1 MYSYLTKVSGFGLG
15 TTPLLVILGVSIL
28 VGLLMVAVANYTY
41 SERTMWTYKFQPAT
55 WVFTPI
61 IFTLMN
67 TLLLIPPAQ
76 PYGHWAAAAIYAI
89 IVLRNLRNNVF
100 HREASELNDNPF
112 RVGATYLL
120 GFLSIVIP
128 MVYLCSSI
136 TTKKR
141 VDWQFWVSIG
151 VCAAVALVTFA
162 RMFYTKS
169 QLKKIERG

>member
-1 MYSYLTKVSGFGLG
+1 MYSYLTKISGYGLG
-15 TTPLLVILGVSIL
+15 IVPLLVILGVSIL
-28 VGLLMVAVANYTY
+28 GGLFMVSVANYTY

-112 RVGATYLL
+112 RVGFTYLI
-120 GFLSIVIP
+120 GFLPIAIP

-136 TTKKR
+136 TTKKL

-151 VCAAVALVTFA
+151 ACAAVALVILF
-162 RMFYTKS
+162 RMLYTNS
-169 QLKKIERG
+169 QLKRIERG